1 MSHHIDKI
9 FYINLD
15 KRMDRRCEIE
25 LELDRMGLKGKR
37 YAAIHTPHSGIV
49 GCGYSHLNVLKMA
62 RDLGVRN
69 VLILE
74 DDFEFVVEKDQFEK
88 ELSQFFESDVEY
100 DVLMISYIVQKEEAV
115 DKYPFIRKII
125 DGQTASG
132 YIVNRHYLD
141 KLIELY
147 EWAIPLLEQTNEHW
161 KYANDLV
168 WKRFQPFDNWY
179 YTTNKLGKQRS
190 GYSDNKM
197 CFMEMND

>member
-9 FYINLD
+9 YYINLD
-15 KRMDRRCEIE
+15 KRLDRKCEIE
-25 LELDRMGLKGKR
+25 LELDRMGLHAER
-37 YAAIHTPHSGIV
+37 YAAIYTPHSGIV

-74 DDFEFVVEKDQFEK
+74 DDFEFVVEKDIFER
-88 ELSQFFESDVEY
+88 ELSQFFESEIEY
-100 DVLMISYIVQKEEAV
+100 DVLMISYIVQKGEEV
-115 DKYPFIRKII
+115 EGYPFIRKVI

-141 KLIELY
+141 TLIRLY

-168 WKRFQPFDNWY
+168 WKRLQPNDNWY

-197 CFMEMND
+197 CYMTMND

>member
-9 FYINLD
+9 YYINLD
-15 KRMDRRCEIE
+15 KRLDRKCEIE
-25 LELDRMGLKGKR
+25 LELDRMGLHAER
-37 YAAIHTPHSGIV
+37 YAAIYTPHSGIV

-74 DDFEFVVEKDQFEK
+74 DDFEFVVEKDIFEK
-88 ELSQFFESDVEY
+88 ELSQFFESGIEY
-100 DVLMISYIVQKEEAV
+100 DVLMISYIVQKGEEV
-115 DKYPFIRKII
+115 EGYPFIRKVI

-141 KLIELY
+141 TLIRLY

-168 WKRFQPFDNWY
+168 WKRLQPNDNWY

-197 CFMEMND
+197 CYMTMND